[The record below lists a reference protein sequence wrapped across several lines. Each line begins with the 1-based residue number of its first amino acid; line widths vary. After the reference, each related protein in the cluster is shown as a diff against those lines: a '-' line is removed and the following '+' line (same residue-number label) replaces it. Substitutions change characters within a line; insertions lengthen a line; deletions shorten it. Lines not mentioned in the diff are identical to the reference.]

1 MNARSL
7 FSQMTALLCV
17 LLTAG
22 CSIAPIPLTQQE
34 IEARV
39 TYDLDRLQKDQEP
52 LTGPVDLYQAMARA
66 LKYNLDMRVEV
77 MHTMLA
83 HQQLNLAHYSMLP
96 RLVANAGFDG
106 RDNFS
111 GGISRSLL
119 TGLNTLEPSTS
130 SDKNYFSAD
139 LTLSWNVLD
148 FGLSYVRA
156 QQAADDVLVAE
167 EEKRKVAIHVMQD
180 VRNAYW
186 RAVSAEQLL
195 DRLASLDKWVT
206 KALDHARTVQRERLD
221 NPLPPLQYQ
230 RELMN
235 SQREIQ
241 RLYRDLS
248 TAKTELASMIGLR
261 PGQSFQVAVPKSRA
275 VLASLPLP
283 VDDMEERA
291 LLTRPELRSVDYRK
305 RINAKETRAALLEL
319 LPNLNLQIGGNWNG
333 NTLLF
338 NKEWLAYGSRV
349 SWNLLSLFRT
359 PLRMKTIEAQNAL
372 LDAQSL
378 AMTMTV
384 MSQVHVGMARF
395 AYAQKEYQ
403 TAKTYHDT
411 QVQIAEHMSRSYVA
425 NRLSEQALLQER
437 VGQVV
442 AEVRYHAS
450 QAELEMAY
458 AGLMAA
464 IGEDLL
470 PEQLNSATV
479 AGLAEAIKHH
489 WAALSGTV

>member
-1 MNARSL
+1 MKTQSL
-7 FSQMTALLCV
+7 ATKLVASLCI

-22 CSIAPIPLTQQE
+22 CAIAPVPLTQKE
-34 IEARV
+34 IQARV
-39 TYDLDRLQKDQEP
+39 ARDLDRLQKDQEP
-52 LTGPVDLYQAMARA
+52 LGGPVDLYQAMARA

-77 MHTMLA
+77 MNTMLA

-106 RDNFS
+106 RDNYS

-119 TGLNTLEPSTS
+119 TGRDTLEPSTS
-130 SDKNYFSAD
+130 ADKNIFSAD

-167 EEKRKVAIHVMQD
+167 EEKRKVAIRVMQD

-195 DRLASLDKWVT
+195 DRLGSLDKWVT
-206 KALDHARTVQRERLD
+206 KAIDNARAVQRERLD

-241 RLYRDLS
+241 RLYRDLA
-248 TAKTELASMIGLR
+248 TAKTELATMIGLR
-261 PGQSFQVAVPKSRA
+261 PGEPFQIAVPKSRA

-283 VDDMEERA
+283 VENMEERA
-291 LLTRPELRSVDYRK
+291 LLTRPELRTVDYRK
-305 RINAKETRAALLEL
+305 RINAKETKAALLEL

-359 PLRMKTIEAQNAL
+359 PLRMKTIEAQKAL

-411 QVQIAEHMSRSYVA
+411 QLQIAEHTYRSQVA
-425 NRLSEQALLQER
+425 NRISEQVLLQER
-437 VGQVV
+437 VGQAV
-442 AEVRYHAS
+442 AEVRYYAS

-458 AGLMAA
+458 ASLLSAV
-464 IGEDLL
+464 GEDLL
-470 PEQLNSATV
+470 PEKLDSSTV
-479 AGLAEAIKHH
+479 AGLADAIRHH
-489 WAALSGTV
+489 WTALSGAV

>member
-1 MNARSL
+1 MKTLPLSGNLAP
-7 FSQMTALLCV
+7 LLYL

-22 CSIAPIPLTQQE
+22 CAIAPSPLTQHELQ
-34 IEARV
+34 IRV
-39 TYDLDRLQKDQEP
+39 VHDLDRVQKGQEP
-52 LTGPVDLYQAMARA
+52 LDGPVDLYQAMARA

-77 MHTMLA
+77 MSAMLA
-83 HQQLNLAHYSMLP
+83 HQQLNLAHFSMLP

-119 TGLNTLEPSTS
+119 TGRDTLEPSTS
-130 SDKNYFSAD
+130 SDKNVFSGD

-167 EEKRKVAIHVMQD
+167 EEKRRVAIRVMQD

-195 DRLASLDKWVT
+195 NRLASLDRWVT
-206 KALDHARTVQRERLD
+206 KALDNARAVQRERLD

-241 RLYRDLS
+241 RLYRDLA

-261 PGQSFQVAVPKSRA
+261 PGQSYQIAAPKTSTA
-275 VLASLPLP
+275 LASLPLP
-283 VDDMEERA
+283 TENMEERA
-291 LLTRPELRSVDYRK
+291 LLSRPELRTVDYRK
-305 RINAKETRAALLEL
+305 RINAKETKAAILEL
-319 LPNLNLQIGGNWNG
+319 FPNLNLQIGGNWNG
-333 NTLLF
+333 NSLLF

-359 PLRMKTIEAQNAL
+359 PLRMKTIQAQQAL

-403 TAKTYHDT
+403 TAMVYHDT
-411 QVQIAEHMSRSYVA
+411 QVQIAEHMSRFYAA
-425 NRLSEQALLQER
+425 NRMSEQVLLQER

-442 AEVRYHAS
+442 AEVRVYAS
-450 QAELEMAY
+450 RAELEMAY
-458 AGLMAA
+458 AGVLAA

-470 PEQLNSATV
+470 PERLDGATV
-479 AGLAEAIKHH
+479 AGLADAIRHH
-489 WAALSGTV
+489 WTALTGAV

>member
-1 MNARSL
+1 MIFARWNRL
-7 FSQMTALLCV
+7 FALLCA
-17 LLTAG
+17 LATAS
-22 CSIAPIPLTQQE
+22 CSIAPVPLTQQE
-34 IEARV
+34 LQARV
-39 TYDLDRLQKDQEP
+39 AQDLDRLQKDHEP
-52 LTGPVDLYQAMARA
+52 PTGPIDLYEAMARA

-77 MHTMLA
+77 MNTMLA
-83 HQQLNLAHYSMLP
+83 HQQLNLAHFSMLP

-119 TGLNTLEPSTS
+119 TGRDTLEPSTS
-130 SDKNYFSAD
+130 VDKNFFSAD

-156 QQAADDVLVAE
+156 HQAADDVLVAE
-167 EEKRKVAIHVMQD
+167 EEKRRVAIRVMQD
-180 VRNAYW
+180 IRNAYW

-195 DRLASLDKWVT
+195 DRLASLDQWVT
-206 KALDHARTVQRERLD
+206 KALDNARAVQRERLD

-235 SQREIQ
+235 NQREIQ

-261 PGQSFQVAVPKSRA
+261 PGQNFQIAVPKTRA

-283 VDDMEERA
+283 VENLEERA
-291 LLTRPELRSVDYRK
+291 LLTRPELRTVDYRK
-305 RINAKETRAALLEL
+305 RINAKETKAALLEL
-319 LPNLNLQIGGNWNG
+319 LPNLNFQIGGNWNG

-359 PLRMKTIEAQNAL
+359 PLRMKTIEAQKAL
-372 LDAQSL
+372 LDAQSQ

-384 MSQVHVGMARF
+384 MSQVHVGLARF

-411 QVQIAEHMSRSYVA
+411 QAQIADHMSRAYMA
-425 NRLSEQALLQER
+425 KRMSEQVLLQER
-437 VGQVV
+437 VGQAV
-442 AEVRYHAS
+442 AEVRYYAS

-458 AGLMAA
+458 AGLLAA
-464 IGEDLL
+464 VGEDLL
-470 PEQLNSATV
+470 PEKLDSTTV
-479 AGLAEAIKHH
+479 PGLAEAIRNH
-489 WAALSGTV
+489 WTALSGSV